1 MRLKFLGATQEVTG
15 SCYLIEVG
23 GHRVLVD
30 FGMHQGENEEANYD
44 PLPFDP
50 TSVDALL
57 LTHAHIDHSGRI
69 PLLARS
75 GFKGKVY
82 CTLPT
87 AELVELLW
95 ADSANLMKEDA
106 AWRSRKNLRKGL
118 PAVEP
123 LYDET
128 DIGNALKLL
137 YPISYDD
144 RYDVVPGL
152 SVRFRDAGHIIGSSI
167 LEVFL
172 TEGDRNVKVVF
183 SGDLGPAKTVM
194 ERAPAEINEAD
205 YVLIESTY
213 GDRDHKTNEETRK
226 EFQELMA
233 DLLAHKS
240 KIYIPT
246 FVVDRA
252 QRIMYELALLRD
264 QGIGTDLP
272 VYFDSPLGVKA
283 TEVYQNHLDMMSQ
296 EIQMYRRSGK
306 NPFLDS
312 VEFVSTVED
321 SQKINTKSYGV
332 VMAGSGMVNGGRIV
346 HHLKNGIWNPN
357 NHVVFVGYQARG
369 TAGRRIV
376 DGAKTIRLAG
386 EEVAV
391 KAQIHTI
398 GGFSAHADRTD
409 LILWAEHFRLSMPQ
423 FFVVHGEPQAANA
436 LQEALEGRG
445 FSAQV
450 ADVDLEIELE
460 PRQHGKTVSQAQ
472 RDSKAAGDVIRQ
484 VPESEEAQEDGAR
497 GQEEP
502 AAQTN
507 GQSKKGASGKI
518 DTSAEGK
525 PTHHAEEKT
534 SRQESDEKRAPR
546 SARKQRSQARQ
557 STRALER
564 LSDRL
569 TNLYDHL
576 DGGMP
581 DDVLTLVT
589 AAATLLETAEQKM
602 SAVGRNEKSEEPSG
616 AESAADD

>member
-44 PLPFDP
+44 PLSFDP
-50 TSVDALL
+50 TSIDALL

-69 PLLARS
+69 PLLVRS

-123 LYDET
+123 LYDQT
-128 DIGNALKLL
+128 DIDNALKYL

-172 TEGDRNVKVVF
+172 AEGDRNVKVVF

-233 DLLAHKS
+233 DLLAHKA

-306 NPFLDS
+306 NPFLDT

-423 FFVVHGEPQAANA
+423 FFVVHGEPKAANS

-484 VPESEEAQEDGAR
+484 VIEPEEEEAREDEPVA
-497 GQEEP
+497 QKEP
-502 AAQTN
+502 ALPN
-507 GQSKKGASGKI
+507 KKKASGEP
-518 DTSAEGK
+518 TVAEQEK
-525 PTHHAEEKT
+525 PSGRAEERA

-602 SAVGRNEKSEEPSG
+602 SAAGRNEKSEEPSG
-616 AESAADD
+616 AESATDD

>member
-233 DLLAHKS
+233 DLLAHKA

>member
-44 PLPFDP
+44 PLSFDP
-50 TSVDALL
+50 TSIDALL

>member
-534 SRQESDEKRAPR
+534 SRQAADEKHAPR

-602 SAVGRNEKSEEPSG
+602 SAAGRNEKSEEPSG
-616 AESAADD
+616 AESATDD